1 MGGTK
6 PWPEVPVGNK
16 DHTDAAVV
24 IIGAGISGMCMAID
38 LIKRNSL
45 QNFVILE
52 KSSSIGGTWHDNKYP
67 GCCCDVWSMLYS
79 YSFEQNPDWTREYPG
94 QEEIL
99 DYLRNVA
106 QKYQLYKHIRFNTSV
121 EQATWDDATNR
132 WKVDVKVTGGKDAE
146 FNPAYSINC
155 DFLVSA
161 VGQLNQP
168 RYPDIE
174 GLEDF
179 KGKIMHSARWD
190 WSYNLEGKNVGVI
203 GNGATAAQ
211 IIPEILPSTSSLT
224 IYQRSPNWVIPRLDG
239 PVSALRRAIYRYLP
253 PVRWR
258 IRAGMMDFRESF
270 YDAVTDGSSEFADML
285 RTTCV
290 DAMKTQI
297 PSGGETGLW
306 DKLTPSYNPGCKRV
320 IISDDYYPA
329 VASPK
334 TTLETSKIARI
345 TETGIEMTDGTHH
358 AHDLIVLATGFRT
371 VEFLFP
377 IHVTGTGGCSLA
389 DIWSGGAS
397 ALYGTTVPS
406 LPNFGMFYGPN
417 TNLGHNS
424 IILMIE
430 AQSRYLNTLVSAV
443 LDARNRGAKIG
454 LMPKETRTE
463 AFNDKIQEIL
473 KKSSFADPNCGS
485 WYKNAEGRITN
496 NWSGTVVE
504 YQEMLSKVD
513 WEDFETTA
521 GKGVSGGESASR
533 VVFGG
538 GKLETKIGRVREE
551 TVVSNTVLALGTLS
565 AVAAGAAWVW
575 RGQLPKRL
583 GLRA

>member
-1 MGGTK
+1 MGGTQ
-6 PWPEVPVGNK
+6 PWPQVPVGNK

-45 QNFVILE
+45 QNFIILE

-99 DYLRNVA
+99 DYLRGVA
-106 QKYQLYKHIRFNTSV
+106 QKYGLYKYIRFNTSV
-121 EQATWDDATNR
+121 EAATWDDSQNR
-132 WKVDVKVTGGKDAE
+132 WKVDVKVTGEKDAE
-146 FNPAYSINC
+146 FNPAYSIDC
-155 DFLVSA
+155 DFLISA

-174 GLEDF
+174 GLQDF

-190 WSYNLEGKNVGVI
+190 WSYSLEGKNVGII

-239 PVSALRRAIYRYLP
+239 PVSALRRAVYKYLP

-258 IRAGMMDFRESF
+258 IRANMMDFRESF
-270 YDAVTDGSSEFADML
+270 HDAVTDGDSVFADL
-285 RTTCV
+285 IRTSCL
-290 DAMKTQI
+290 DAMKATI
-297 PSGGETGLW
+297 PDGDKNGLW
-306 DKLTPSYNPGCKRV
+306 EKLTPDYNPGCKRV

-329 VASPK
+329 LTSPK
-334 TTLETSKIARI
+334 STLETHKISHIA
-345 TETGIEMTDGTHH
+345 ETGIELQNGTHH
-358 AHDLIVLATGFRT
+358 AHDLLILATGFRT
-371 VEFLFP
+371 VEFLHP
-377 IHVTGTGGCSLA
+377 IAITGTSGRSLS
-389 DIWSGGAS
+389 DIWEKGAS
-397 ALYGTTVPS
+397 ALYGTTIPS
-406 LPNFGMFYGPN
+406 LPNFGLFYGPN

-430 AQSRYLNTLVSAV
+430 AQSRYLSTLISAV
-443 LDARNRGAKIG
+443 LDARNRGNRIG
-454 LMPKETRTE
+454 LMPRRDVTD
-463 AFNDKIQEIL
+463 AFNEQMQEQL
-473 KKSSFADPNCGS
+473 GRSSFADPKCGS
-485 WYKNAEGRITN
+485 WYKNKEGRITN

-504 YQEMLSKVD
+504 YQQLLGRVE
-513 WEDFETTA
+513 WGDFEVTA
-521 GKGVSGGESASR
+521 GGEGGV
-533 VVFGG
+533 VVFGS
-538 GKLETKIGRVREE
+538 GKQKTEIGRVREE
-551 TVVSNTVLALGTLS
+551 TVVSNTVMGLGVVG
-565 AVAAGAAWVW
+565 AVAAGAAWVYRQRVGRRVSI
-575 RGQLPKRL
+575 RG
-583 GLRA
+583 